1 MGVDFIGYSNVR
13 TEPIPSRFRAT
24 KKSITNEKRKGILK
38 DLLSMSRD
46 ERILS
51 LTLMGAQL
59 TSEGL
64 IIPDELELPH
74 EIQDEFYKT
83 IGIEPDFLDVC
94 WNTNTIYRS
103 TPETK
108 SGSASRSY
116 SGYGDF
122 YRDVN
127 ILNKLPLP
135 YMPPSTDMAPEN
147 GFVNTEKCILCLQGL
162 NMVRDHY
169 VAPDWKPDAEKY
181 GNSSDHRF
189 DDSLVDKK
197 DNIHEDSW
205 FFREFYSMMVLGAE
219 SGFVKIS

>member
-1 MGVDFIGYSNVR
+1 MGVDFYSYSNVR

-24 KKSITNEKRKGILK
+24 KKSITNEKRKDILK

-169 VAPDWKPDAEKY
+169 VAPDWKPDAEKF
-181 GNSSDHRF
+181 GESTDHRF
-189 DDSLVDKK
+189 DDSLTDKK
-197 DNIHEDSW
+197 DNIHDDSW
-205 FFREFYSMMVLGAE
+205 FFREFYSMMALGAE
-219 SGFVKIS
+219 SGFIIIA